1 MQVEPSSVA
10 DLELIGPGTPE
21 FIHAIKLLLGEEPGD
36 VLKPALPYSV
46 IVKNSHTRAV
56 ALLGIRFDMVGR
68 KAKPYSVIHYAD
80 TLRYPEKANL
90 APGTMRFVCAEPLY
104 TDLVLRRAHQI
115 DQRGPMNLNNLRT
128 VLRIRASLDCA
139 AFDDGQF
146 AGPDSLG
153 AFERF
158 DSEREA
164 EIALL
169 EQVLEEALKPNCAI
183 EILLEQ
189 AMEVP
194 VSHTRDSAV
203 TARRILAKRLYEGL
217 TEGGVGEVAARV
229 RSHRLRTR
237 LWRENGT
244 SHGDMR

>member
-10 DLELIGPGTPE
+10 DVELIGPGTRE
-21 FIHAIKLLLGEEPGD
+21 FKEAIELLLGEEPGD

-46 IVKNSHTRAV
+46 IVRNSHARAV
-56 ALLGIRFDMVGR
+56 ALLGVRFDMVGR

-90 APGTMRFVCAEPLY
+90 APGTTRFVCAEPLY

-115 DQRGPMNLNNLRT
+115 DRRGPMNLSNLRT

-169 EQVLEEALKPNCAI
+169 EQVLEEALKPDCAI
-183 EILLEQ
+183 ETLLERAIEIPAAQ
-189 AMEVP
+189 P
-194 VSHTRDSAV
+194 RDWAA
-203 TARRILAKRLYEGL
+203 TARRTLAKRLYEGL
-217 TEGGVGEVAARV
+217 TEGGMGELAERV
-229 RSHRLRTR
+229 RNHRLRTR
-237 LWRENGT
+237 LWREEKAGN
-244 SHGDMR
+244 GDMR